1 MPKKEIKK
9 EDFEKQIKELT
20 ENLKKCEEERDEY
33 LKGWKRTKAD
43 FVNYKKE
50 ENDRILERISR
61 RQESIFYSLIM
72 VLDSFDLSILSSNE
86 AKIDKKGVELIRN
99 QLFDVLKRE
108 GLEKIEIDIGD
119 DFDPNI
125 SEAVERVKSD
135 YESGKVVEEVEK
147 GYKFKNKVIRPSKVK
162 ISKD

>member
-1 MPKKEIKK
+1 MPKENFKK
-9 EDFEKQIKELT
+9 QVEELT
-20 ENLKKCEEERDEY
+20 EKLKKCEEEKEGY
-33 LKGWKRTKAD
+33 LKGWKRAKAD

-125 SEAVERVKSD
+125 SEAVERVESD

>member
-1 MPKKEIKK
+1 
-9 EDFEKQIKELT
+9 
-20 ENLKKCEEERDEY
+20 
-33 LKGWKRTKAD
+33 
-43 FVNYKKE
+43 VNYKKE

-125 SEAVERVKSD
+125 SEAVERVESD

>member
-1 MPKKEIKK
+1 
-9 EDFEKQIKELT
+9 
-20 ENLKKCEEERDEY
+20 
-33 LKGWKRTKAD
+33 
-43 FVNYKKE
+43 
-50 ENDRILERISR
+50 
-61 RQESIFYSLIM
+61 M

-125 SEAVERVKSD
+125 SEAVERVESD